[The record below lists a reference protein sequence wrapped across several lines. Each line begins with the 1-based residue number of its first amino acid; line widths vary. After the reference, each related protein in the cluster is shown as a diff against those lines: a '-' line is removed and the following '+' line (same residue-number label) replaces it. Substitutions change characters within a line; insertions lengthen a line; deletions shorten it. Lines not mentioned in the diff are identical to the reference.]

1 MSGHL
6 RVLVAGATGMLGRPL
21 VTALL
26 AEGHEVH
33 VLSRTAGAWPVAGEK
48 VAVHAWNPAAGSAAM
63 TGVQLERVDVVIN
76 LAGASISS
84 IPWTAKRRR
93 NILTSRVE
101 ATTAL
106 VSWMRTLPSPPAAL
120 INASGISTYGD
131 RGDELL
137 TETAKPGKGFL
148 TDVVSAW
155 EGATAPAPTGTRVV
169 FLRTGLV
176 LASTGALTPLRMLTN
191 FFVAGPL
198 AGGKA
203 WWPWISLRDEIRA
216 ITHLVTSKVAGP
228 VNLVGPTP
236 ATAGTIMKSLARQ
249 MRRPYWLP
257 APAFAIR
264 LLLGEAGQELLLN
277 SERAVPEVLL
287 SDGFTFTHQSA
298 GEAIAWAL
306 GKA

>member
-26 AEGHEVH
+26 AEGYEVH

-48 VAVHAWNPAAGSAAM
+48 VVVHAWNPAAASAAM
-63 TGVQLERVDVVIN
+63 AGVGLDRVDVVIN

-93 NILTSRVE
+93 NILASRVD
-101 ATTAL
+101 ATRAL
-106 VSWMRTLPSPPAAL
+106 VTWMTTLAKSPAAL

-137 TETAKPGKGFL
+137 TESASPGAGFL
-148 TDVVSAW
+148 TDVVTTW
-155 EGATAPAPTGTRVV
+155 EGATEGAPSRTRVV

-176 LASTGALTPLRMLTN
+176 VAATGALTPLRLLTR

-203 WWPWISLRDEIRA
+203 WWPWISLHDEIRA
-216 ITHLVTSKVAGP
+216 IIHLVTSKISGP

-236 ATAGTIMKSLARQ
+236 ATTGSIMKSLARQ
-249 MRRPYWLP
+249 MKRPYWLP

-287 SDGFTFTHQSA
+287 RDGFTFTHQSA
-298 GEAIAWAL
+298 DEAIAWAL